1 MIHRLALGRLEEI
14 FHETLIVRHIG
25 EFPIL
30 EDIEV
35 ELSIVLGSAQVQIRQ
50 ILQMSR
56 GAMIPLDCGQDDP
69 TLVFVNGE
77 LIAKGRILVNSEEMS
92 LEVTEITRK
101 SRN

>member
-1 MIHRLALGRLEEI
+1 MS
-14 FHETLIVRHIG
+14 
-25 EFPIL
+25 IL

-69 TLVFVNGE
+69 TLVFVNDE

>member
-1 MIHRLALGRLEEI
+1 S
-14 FHETLIVRHIG
+14 
-25 EFPIL
+25 IL